1 MRIGRI
7 ISFAFLI
14 AVAMYWRANADEA
27 TTRPVAHVNH
37 AGLVK
42 LGWQLAG
49 ETSTFHDRSDL
60 ETIDLFHSLGFHH
73 LELSLGLTMEDVDP
87 LLAKLKSVHMDIVS
101 YGVVDASGTESDL
114 RKLFD
119 LAKKLK
125 MKNIVVDPADDS
137 LDMLDKLASEYRINV
152 AIVNL
157 PKPGNHWN
165 PDDELHLL
173 AGRSGR
179 IGLCAD
185 VAAWTKSGL
194 SPSECIHK
202 LAGHIVE
209 IRLNDIEEHEA
220 ESAALSELK
229 AQGFKGIC
237 ALGSATGSGNEL
249 VDRFTISVN
258 TFSDIVGELARTR

>member
-7 ISFAFLI
+7 LGFGFLI
-14 AVAMYWRANADEA
+14 AVAVYSRAPADDA

-49 ETSTFHDRSDL
+49 ETSTFHDRSNV
-60 ETIDLFHSLGFHH
+60 ETIDLLHSLGFHH
-73 LELSLGLTMEDVDP
+73 LELSPMPATEDVDA

-101 YGVVDASGTESDL
+101 YGIVDAHGDESDL

-125 MKNIVVDPADDS
+125 AKDIIARPADDS
-137 LDMLDKLASEYRINV
+137 LDMLDKLANEYRINV

-179 IGLCAD
+179 MGVCAD
-185 VAAWTKSGL
+185 VAAWKTSGL
-194 SPSECIHK
+194 SPVDCAQK
-202 LAGHIVE
+202 LAGHIME
-209 IRLNDIEEHEA
+209 MRLNDIDDREA
-220 ESAALSELK
+220 EAAVLGEVK
-229 AQGFKGIC
+229 KQGFRGIC
-237 ALGSATGSGNEL
+237 AVGCGTGGRDDL

-258 TFSDIVGELARTR
+258 TFSDIVGELARMR